1 MRKVLFIFGTRPE
14 AIKLAPVIKELKKN
28 RFFFKTIICVTA
40 QHRQMLDQI
49 LNVFNITP
57 DYDLNIMQQN
67 QSLFDV
73 TLNCLKNLEF
83 VLRKERPDII
93 LVQGDTTTCFIA
105 SLAAYYLKVKIG
117 HIEAGLRTSDKYNP
131 FPEEMNRRLT
141 DQLADIHF
149 APTFLARENLLKE
162 GIPQSKIYITGN
174 TVIDA
179 LIFILNKQKNKR
191 VQKLIS
197 NNLFSKYKIS
207 FDNRKLILVTSHRR
221 ENFGKELESICLGI
235 KRIALN
241 NKNIQIIYPV
251 HLNPNVQNPV
261 KKILGDVE
269 NIHLLEPLDYFSFVW
284 ILNKSY
290 FILTDSGGIQE
301 EAPSLGKPV
310 LIMRKRTER
319 FEGINSGIAK
329 IVGTSPDA
337 IYTEATKLLENPSL
351 YKFMS
356 RAKNPYGD
364 GKASKR
370 ICSIL
375 KTVFA

>member
-149 APTFLARENLLKE
+149 APTFFARENLLKE

-356 RAKNPYGD
+356 RSKNPYGD